1 MSENVEVIDSMQME
15 VLSEFQSEIEKGEE
29 FQTSYRLGVLNNDF
43 IVSVQSTI
51 AHKPQGKI
59 IPQGVDERVRRL
71 YQRDIARNWW
81 GGTVLFEL
89 GNFDGVLQRLEE
101 IYGERPARKIDLNE
115 YDIVNGKDQLGVRK
129 NSVMPN
135 NVGQPIVTTQI
146 SNTRFLEMDDVRKN
160 GWDLYLTPETGL
172 KLMDEM
178 HRIRPVIQQKL
189 ANFIN

>member
-1 MSENVEVIDSMQME
+1 MNEDVEVIDSMQME

-29 FQTSYRLGVLNNDF
+29 FQTSYRLGVLNGDF
-43 IVSVQSTI
+43 IVSVQNTI

-81 GGTVLFEL
+81 GGNLLFEL
-89 GNFDGVLQRLEE
+89 KNFDGVLQRLEE
-101 IYGERPARKIDLNE
+101 LYGERPARKIDLNDFE
-115 YDIVNGKDQLGVRK
+115 IENGKDQMGVRK

-135 NVGQPIVTTQI
+135 NVGQPIISTQI
-146 SNTRFLEMDDVRKN
+146 TNYRWLDLDDVKKE
-160 GWDLYLTPETGL
+160 GWHLYLSPETGL

-178 HRIRPVIQQKL
+178 RRIRPVIEQKL
-189 ANFIN
+189 INL